1 MRNTSSLHRFVCVG
15 IAGLLAAS
23 QPLYTAAMAF
33 AETSAELE
41 AQANAVAAERQGLE
55 AEVAAAMQ
63 QLESLYDEAEAA
75 ENDLVT
81 TQYRLD
87 ETQNKITE
95 LDGQIQLTQ
104 AQLETT
110 QDDLA
115 AIVANNYKNGAPTLI
130 NIILEATSFDDL
142 ISRITYANKVT
153 EHENNVIAEVRT
165 LKGQIADQKLQE
177 EAEKAQL
184 EQYKAEQEERLRA
197 AEEAAAAVETYRAQ
211 LSDEISAKI
220 AEEEQT
226 RQRAA
231 EEAAREAAEE
241 ARRKAEEEA
250 ARRAAEEAARAAA
263 AAQAAEARS
272 NSSSSDDSSS
282 DSSGSSSS
290 SSGGWSGTV
299 PPSGSVEN
307 LVARAYSIIGS
318 GYSWS
323 GYYWSGSTSSSWFTC
338 SGVADFALGLPSRSN
353 SPETLYAQVGSRMKY
368 SVSELNY
375 GDLVFFYYAGR
386 SPGHV
391 GVYIGGGD
399 MIDAC
404 PGIGVTIRSADRASF
419 IGGGPIY

>member
-1 MRNTSSLHRFVCVG
+1 MKTKHVQYETHGTCSRLIDV
-15 IAGLLAAS
+15 
-23 QPLYTAAMAF
+23 TA
-33 AETSAELE
+33 EVRELK
-41 AQANAVAAERQGLE
+41 AQIEQQKQQLE
-55 AEVAAAMQ
+55 AE
-63 QLESLYDEAEAA
+63 
-75 ENDLVT
+75 
-81 TQYRLD
+81 
-87 ETQNKITE
+87 
-95 LDGQIQLTQ
+95 
-104 AQLETT
+104 
-110 QDDLA
+110 
-115 AIVANNYKNGAPTLI
+115 
-130 NIILEATSFDDL
+130 
-142 ISRITYANKVT
+142 KV
-153 EHENNVIAEVRT
+153 
-165 LKGQIADQKLQE
+165 
-177 EAEKAQL
+177 QL
-184 EQYKAEQEERLRA
+184 EQLAVEQEERKVA
-197 AEEAAAAVETYRAQ
+197 AEQAAEAVEAYRSQ
-211 LSDEISAKI
+211 LSAEIATKI

-231 EEAAREAAEE
+231 EEAAREAAEA
-241 ARRKAEEEA
+241 ARIKAEQ
-250 ARRAAEEAARAAA
+250 EAARAAA
-263 AAQAAEARS
+263 EAAARAQ
-272 NSSSSDDSSS
+272 SSSSSSS
-282 DSSGSSSS
+282 SSGSSSSSSGSSSDSDDDSNSGS

-323 GYYWSGSTSSSWFTC
+323 GYLWTGSTSTSWFTC
-338 SGVADFALGLPSRSN
+338 SGVADFALGLPSHSN